1 MDEGVSEEEV
11 LGTFETL
18 QAESEMVE
26 NSEEI
31 SEEAEED
38 DFEETEALEEDS
50 LDEEDDILEDE
61 IMRILEREDHEEE

>member
-18 QAESEMVE
+18 QAESEMLDDLDSD
-26 NSEEI
+26 SEE
-31 SEEAEED
+31 E